1 MQLGRKTKAGLKYQI
16 ELLLLLL
23 LLLLLFTAIA
33 LSLGGSSPYTSTD
46 ETNTNKC
53 T

>member
-16 ELLLLLL
+16 ELLLL